1 MQDESLLPSVPH
13 SPESERMVLGVTI
26 LNNEAI
32 SQAARLKPSD
42 FFVPAHQKIWRGMLS
57 LVERGSGIDPI
68 TLQEELRRAGELEQ
82 VGGPAYIASLFDG
95 VPRFSNIENY
105 VATVKDRAVARQLIA
120 IGSGIVNKAID
131 NDTDASDQ
139 LAAARRAIEQVDDP
153 MDHSRWATVRDA
165 AQDWINQYNER
176 RKSGRKFDGIATGL
190 HDLDAHLSGVSKGD
204 VTLIAA
210 RPGIGK
216 TALLT
221 TIAELAPQSIHNKDL
236 IVGFFETELTK
247 DQLVM
252 RWAASRSKVRLKAI
266 REGTMNGEDKGRL
279 GQALREIA
287 QLPVY
292 IDDQTC
298 LTPNSFRAAVQRL
311 QKNHPGCEVLAIVDY
326 IQMMRGDGLGYK
338 DKRLEI
344 TDISHR
350 LKEIVKDYLGC
361 YLIAAASLNRMAES
375 RKDNE
380 PELSDL
386 RESGDLESDA
396 ATVIM
401 LHRPALAKSNY
412 TAFGVEKVIAK
423 ITKGRFCG
431 PGRISLGFD
440 PLFVRFGDYIEETT
454 SSSHSWRDDITD

>member
-1 MQDESLLPSVPH
+1 MQQDSLEKNLPH
-13 SPESERMVLGVTI
+13 SIESEQRILGVII
-26 LNNEAI
+26 LGNEAI

-42 FFVPAHQKIWRGMLS
+42 FFSVPHQKIWRAMTTLAQ
-57 LVERGSGIDPI
+57 RGSGIDPV
-68 TLQEELRRAGELEQ
+68 TLGEELKRAGELEY
-82 VGGPAYIASLFDG
+82 VGGLAYIASLTDG
-95 VPRFSNIENY
+95 CPRYSNIENY
-105 VATVKDRAVARQLIA
+105 VTTVKDRAVVRQLIA
-120 IGSGIVNKAID
+120 IGSNLVNRALD
-131 NDTDASDQ
+131 NETDASDQ
-139 LAAARRAIEQVDDP
+139 LAAARRTIDQVDDP
-153 MDHSRWATVRDA
+153 ADVSKWATAKDA
-165 AQDWINQYNER
+165 AKDWLDGYNER
-176 RKSGRKFDGIATGL
+176 IKSGRRYDGIATGL

-221 TIAELAPQSIHNKDL
+221 TIAEQAPQSVHNRDL

-252 RWAASRSKVRLKAI
+252 RWAASRSRVRLKAI
-266 REGTMNGEDKGRL
+266 REGTMDDADRKNLR
-279 GQALREIA
+279 QALREIA
-287 QLPVY
+287 ALPVF
-292 IDDQTC
+292 IDDQSR
-298 LTPNSFRAAVQRL
+298 LTPNSFRTAVQRL
-311 QKNHPGCEVLAIVDY
+311 QKSHPGCEVLAIVDY
-326 IQMMRGDGLGYK
+326 IQMMRGDGLYK

-361 YLIAAASLNRMAES
+361 YLIAAASLNRMAET

-401 LHRPALAKSNY
+401 LHRPAVAKADY
-412 TAFGVEKVIAK
+412 TPSRNEKVIAK
-423 ITKGRFCG
+423 IVKGRFCG

-440 PLFVRFGDYIEETT
+440 PTFVRFGDYVEP
-454 SSSHSWRDDITD
+454 SSGYSWRDDSID